1 MGAAGHLVHGSRP
14 GAPSPSSAPP
24 ASGKSTLVDLLVRAY
39 DPDRGAV
46 LIDGVDLRRLPLA
59 DLRRAVGFVPQET
72 FLFSETLRENVLLGA
87 PDDGR
92 LERVAE
98 VAQLTEALPALPEGY
113 DTMLGE
119 RGINLSRRAEAAEP
133 PSRGRW
139 RRTRRSSC
147 STTP

>member
-1 MGAAGHLVHGSRP
+1 MLQDVSFRVEAGRSLADRRRHRRRASPRWWTCWSAP
-14 GAPSPSSAPP
+14 TTPTGAPCCSTASTSA
-24 ASGKSTLVDLLVRAY
+24 
-39 DPDRGAV
+39 
-46 LIDGVDLRRLPLA
+46 RLPLA
-59 DLRRAVGFVPQET
+59 ELRRAVGFVPQET

-98 VAQLTEALPALPEGY
+98 VAQLTEALPALPQGY

-119 RGINLSRRAEAAEP
+119 RGINLSRRAEAADA

-147 STTP
+147 STTR